1 MVAVP
6 GSIALGLIAGF
17 VAGGFG
23 FGGIGGVEGGVRG
36 FEATARRTWAA
47 NSARVVGCGLAA
59 TEVIVR

>member
-36 FEATARRTWAA
+36 FEAMARRTWAA
-47 NSARVVGCGLAA
+47 NSARVA